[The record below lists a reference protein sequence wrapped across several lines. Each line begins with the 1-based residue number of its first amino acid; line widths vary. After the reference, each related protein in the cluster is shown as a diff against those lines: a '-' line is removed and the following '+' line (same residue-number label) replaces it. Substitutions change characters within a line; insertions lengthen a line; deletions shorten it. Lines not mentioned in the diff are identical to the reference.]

1 MRSGRIEVTRLM
13 SALVA
18 AATLAACGSDD
29 DIEPPPTPAISI
41 ALSSSTLSV
50 TQGTTVSATVN
61 LTRSGGFTGDVAIT
75 IEGLPGT
82 VRYASAPA
90 TIGRTTSSAVITF
103 DVAGWATPG
112 AINATVK
119 ATGTGVN
126 SAASALAITVVAAPT
141 YTLAVANP
149 TVTATQ
155 GGTATQTVNITRTG
169 GFDGAVALTAEG
181 LPTGVTAAFDPQS
194 TTGNSSTLTL
204 SVAANTTGG
213 NATVTVKGTVAGQ
226 ADKTA
231 TLRLTISA
239 PALADFTLAVSPST
253 LTIRQGAG
261 ATSKVFI
268 SRTGYVLDVSLRA
281 TGLPN
286 GVTAVFGPEVPA
298 THSSTLTLT
307 ASATAA
313 TGPATV
319 TIHGRSRQ
327 IIDRTT
333 TLALSVNPP

>member
-18 AATLAACGSDD
+18 AATLAACGSD

-213 NATVTVKGTVAGQ
+213 NATVTVKGTAAGQ

-231 TLRLTISA
+231 TLQLTISA
-239 PALADFTLAVSPST
+239 PALGNFTLAVGPST